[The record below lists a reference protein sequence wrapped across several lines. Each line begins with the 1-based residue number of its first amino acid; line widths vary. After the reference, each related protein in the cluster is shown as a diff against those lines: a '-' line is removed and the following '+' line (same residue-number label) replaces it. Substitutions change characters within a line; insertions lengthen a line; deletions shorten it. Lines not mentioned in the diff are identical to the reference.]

1 MLGAIVIWA
10 EGTKK
15 GRVTMASAGYPERRT
30 LARRD
35 LLKASGAAAFALA
48 LAACGGSSATSTPA
62 VTAGAGATIASKPA
76 ATTAPS
82 STTAAASVTTGG
94 TGATTAFN
102 PPPDLVDKAKKEG
115 KVQLYTSL
123 DTQIVDA
130 IIKPFKD
137 KYGIDVQYFRGGSTD
152 VSTKVLAEADAGKVQ
167 ADVADTSD
175 IGSFLAFKKR
185 GVLKTYDS
193 PYASAIAE
201 NLRDPEKQWI
211 SCRLTTAVIEWN
223 TGAVSDAPKHWKD
236 LTDPKWNGKLIF
248 SSSTNGDGAPRLYV
262 LSKTFGD
269 DLLKGL
275 AANKPLRVTTPQLE
289 TQSLEN
295 GERIVGF
302 VQNDNIAQRSKLQG
316 KPTNYLFPDEGVPVE
331 QGAVGI
337 LKDAP
342 HPNAAILFYDWWISA
357 EGQKILVDGG
367 KYSSRSDL
375 QPPPGNPPLSSLK
388 LLLQDYADYQSN
400 RSAVLDKMTKI
411 FGGEW
416 GV

>member
-1 MLGAIVIWA
+1 MVREEHPGH
-10 EGTKK
+10 GMT
-15 GRVTMASAGYPERRT
+15 
-30 LARRD
+30 RRD

-48 LAACGGSSATSTPA
+48 LAACGGSSSSATPVATAGTSATA
-62 VTAGAGATIASKPA
+62 TAGAKPV
-76 ATTAPS
+76 ATTATGGTTVPS
-82 STTAAASVTTGG
+82 STVAASAPTGSTTAAMP
-94 TGATTAFN
+94 FN
-102 PPPDLVDKAKKEG
+102 PPADLLDKAKKEG

-130 IIKPFKD
+130 IIKPFKE

-152 VSTKVLAEADAGKVQ
+152 VSTKLLAEADAGKVQ

-185 GVLKTYDS
+185 GALMSYDS
-193 PYASAIAE
+193 PYASAIAAS
-201 NLRDPEKQWI
+201 LRDPEKQWI

-223 TGAVSDAPKHWKD
+223 TGAVSDPPKHWKD

-248 SSSTNGDGAPRLYV
+248 SSSANGDGAPRLYV
-262 LSKTFGD
+262 LSKAFGD

-295 GERIVGF
+295 GERVVGF

-337 LKDAP
+337 LKNAP
-342 HPNAAILFYDWWISA
+342 HPNAAILLHDWWISA

-375 QPPPGNPPLSSLK
+375 QPPKGNPPLSTLK
-388 LLLQDYADYQSN
+388 LLLQDYADYESN
-400 RSAVLDKMTKI
+400 RTAVLDKMTKI

-416 GV
+416 GA

>member
-1 MLGAIVIWA
+1 
-10 EGTKK
+10 
-15 GRVTMASAGYPERRT
+15 MAWAGYPERRI

-62 VTAGAGATIASKPA
+62 ATAGGAAPSGTKAAVTAPGGTTVPSSAVA
-76 ATTAPS
+76 ATSA
-82 STTAAASVTTGG
+82 TT
-94 TGATTAFN
+94 TGATGASTAFN
-102 PPPDLVDKAKKEG
+102 PPADLLDKAKKEG

-137 KYGIDVQYFRGGSTD
+137 KFGIDVQYFRGGSTD
-152 VSTKVLAEADAGKVQ
+152 VSTKLLAEADAGKVQ
-167 ADVADTSD
+167 ADVVDTSD

-185 GVLKTYDS
+185 GVLATYDS
-193 PYASAIAE
+193 PYASTIAA

-223 TGAVSDAPKHWKD
+223 TSAVSAPPMHWKD
-236 LTDPKWNGKLIF
+236 LTDPKWSGKLIF
-248 SSSTNGDGAPRLYV
+248 SGSANGDAAPRLYV

-269 DLLKGL
+269 DLLKGF

-295 GERIVGF
+295 GERAVGF

-316 KPTNYLFPDEGVPVE
+316 KPTNYLFPDDGVPVE

-337 LKDAP
+337 LKNAP
-342 HPNAAILFYDWWISA
+342 HPNAAILFHDWWIST
-357 EGQKILVDGG
+357 EGQTILVDGG

-375 QPPPGNPPLSSLK
+375 QPPKGNPPLSALK
-388 LLLQDYADYQSN
+388 LLLQDYADYESN